1 MSALA
6 PIRKKIV
13 PLKEPASPPQIAKEA
28 TVKTPDPVLSDA
40 NVELKPRVSRVSPVS
55 TKQIARNPTQP
66 GTLKLHK
73 DFDSRM
79 CELKS
84 SDEVLRRRINALLP
98 TLVGRMKMNTTR
110 QAKAP
115 VQQVKVKTE
124 PNARRPEFE
133 TPTVILQDI
142 AEKLEDLA
150 RSETMILNRL
160 NQTRPSS
167 VIKKRQSPGALKVKE
182 NSVFIQGTKSSETA
196 KSYTRVNLR
205 SVTVQDALKDQV
217 ITKRTDHIEAVE
229 SVLEELIADLAR
241 DYLETADLLVNGL
254 IEAEMYL
261 YLLLGF
267 LLKVLNQIWHLVST
281 TCLSLLGCFISFGQL
296 AQ

>member
-1 MSALA
+1 M

-13 PLKEPASPPQIAKEA
+13 PLKEPVSPPPRAKEA
-28 TVKTPDPVLSDA
+28 TVKTPEPVSSVA
-40 NVELKPRVSRVSPVS
+40 KVELKPRVSRVSPVP
-55 TKQIARNPTQP
+55 TKQIARHPTQP

-98 TLVGRMKMNTTR
+98 TLVGRMKVNSTR

-115 VQQVKVKTE
+115 VQHVMVKGE
-124 PNARRPEFE
+124 PNTRRPEFE

-167 VIKKRQSPGALKVKE
+167 PIKKRQSQGAGKVRE
-182 NSVFIQGTKSSETA
+182 NSVFIQGTKNPEKHSTS
-196 KSYTRVNLR
+196 KSYTRVKLR
-205 SVTVQDALKDQV
+205 GVTVQDALKDQA
-217 ITKRTDHIEAVE
+217 ISRRTDQIEAIE
-229 SVLEELIADLAR
+229 SILEELISDLAR

-267 LLKVLNQIWHLVST
+267 LLKVLNQVWHFVST
-281 TCLSLLGCFISFGQL
+281 TCLSLLGSFISFGQL